1 MPLDLNSN
9 PDAQIL
15 YEVDG
20 TSVFR
25 EGLDVIAALLLGD
38 PGTEVHLHL
47 RTKSMSVSKTCRS
60 SIFSRWIHAPIYVL
74 SFLLLSSLEKGDPKG
89 YELNFPKFHCP
100 GDRRD
105 RGAFAGRAGHR
116 GACPAM
122 HYTTLHCPAPYYT
135 ALH

>member
-47 RTKSMSVSKTCRS
+47 RTKSMSVSNLVDCQ
-60 SIFSRWIHAPIYVL
+60 
-74 SFLLLSSLEKGDPKG
+74 SFPDGSTLRFISSL
-89 YELNFPKFHCP
+89 LCSS
-100 GDRRD
+100 
-105 RGAFAGRAGHR
+105 RA
-116 GACPAM
+116 
-122 HYTTLHCPAPYYT
+122 
-135 ALH
+135 